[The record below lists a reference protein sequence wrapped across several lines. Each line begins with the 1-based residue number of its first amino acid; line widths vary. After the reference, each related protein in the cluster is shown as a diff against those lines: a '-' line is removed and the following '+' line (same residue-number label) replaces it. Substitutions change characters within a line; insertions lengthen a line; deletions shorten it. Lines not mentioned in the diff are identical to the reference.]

1 MKSDKTKSKHTGKKF
16 KFTNRK
22 FQKGMFSAIAVVV
35 LIAVVIVAN
44 IFVTNKNYTV
54 DVTSN
59 KLYSLSKQTKSILKD
74 LDKEVTVYVINKKSD
89 VNSSYAQIW
98 KEYSKKSS
106 KIKFVYKDP
115 DLYPDFTKKYV
126 DSSQEVPDD
135 SVVVKCGKKYRYIS
149 SNDYVS
155 YTYSMYS
162 SYTADSLNL
171 ESVMTEAI
179 NYVTA
184 DSTPVVYTLT
194 GHAEQDLTSNV
205 TSSFEGDNYTVK
217 ELNLLTEKNV
227 PDDCA
232 ILLING
238 AQKDIS
244 KDELKKLKTYMKNGG
259 KMYIFL
265 STGAGDMT
273 NLDSFLKEYNLKP
286 QKGVVVEADTSRYTQ
301 LPIYLLPN
309 IENADATSAQY
320 NSNIYVLAP
329 SAKGIKEITG
339 KGKKDKYTV
348 TPLLTTSDD
357 AYSKT
362 DTENATA
369 EKEKNDI
376 EGPFN
381 ISVAV
386 SDSTGGRMIVTGC
399 SNMLLDEIDNAVG
412 GANTD
417 FVLNGINYLEQ
428 QESKISIRT
437 KKLTQETAVV
447 PAFEQKTSLIMT
459 VFLVPLAILAI
470 GIVIVVKRRKL

>member
-1 MKSDKTKSKHTGKKF
+1 
-16 KFTNRK
+16 
-22 FQKGMFSAIAVVV
+22 
-35 LIAVVIVAN
+35 
-44 IFVTNKNYTV
+44 
-54 DVTSN
+54 
-59 KLYSLSKQTKSILKD
+59 
-74 LDKEVTVYVINKKSD
+74 
-89 VNSSYAQIW
+89 
-98 KEYSKKSS
+98 
-106 KIKFVYKDP
+106 
-115 DLYPDFTKKYV
+115 
-126 DSSQEVPDD
+126 
-135 SVVVKCGKKYRYIS
+135 
-149 SNDYVS
+149 
-155 YTYSMYS
+155 
-162 SYTADSLNL
+162 
-171 ESVMTEAI
+171 
-179 NYVTA
+179 
-184 DSTPVVYTLT
+184 
-194 GHAEQDLTSNV
+194 
-205 TSSFEGDNYTVK
+205 
-217 ELNLLTEKNV
+217 
-227 PDDCA
+227 
-232 ILLING
+232 
-238 AQKDIS
+238 
-244 KDELKKLKTYMKNGG
+244 
-259 KMYIFL
+259 MYIFL